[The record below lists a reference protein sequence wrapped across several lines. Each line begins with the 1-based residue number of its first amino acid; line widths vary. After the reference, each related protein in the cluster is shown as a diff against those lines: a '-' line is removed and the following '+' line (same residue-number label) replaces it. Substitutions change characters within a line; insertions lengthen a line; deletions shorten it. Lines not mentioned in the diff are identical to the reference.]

1 MAGTCGGRCRTKEV
15 ALLNRVLLSSANMA
29 SKKGSHRHRHDVESD
44 SAVETF
50 PCYAVSERTANT
62 VVVVVEDIKG
72 PKSSWWRRMPSK
84 RRAKI
89 LLFLLLLIGAAIV
102 GVTVL
107 LCPRSGII
115 PGRFVEGEAQSA
127 ADARLGDEA
136 GQVNPS
142 AFLPGE
148 WIGEERRECR
158 REAEEAETGMLFST
172 CFRSLTIIS
181 RPWKI
186 FCELSVRCCR
196 GV

>member
-62 VVVVVEDIKG
+62 VVVAADIEG
-72 PKSSWWRRMPSK
+72 PKWSWWLRRMPSR

-89 LLFLLLLIGAAIV
+89 VLFLLLLVGAAMV
-102 GVTVL
+102 GVAAL
-107 LCPRSGII
+107 LCARFRII
-115 PGRFVEGEAQSA
+115 LVGRALEGEAQSA
-127 ADARLGDEA
+127 ADARLYDEA
-136 GQVNPS
+136 GQEVNLS

-158 REAEEAETGMLFST
+158 REAEEAETRAAGPVS
-172 CFRSLTIIS
+172 SYG
-181 RPWKI
+181 PA
-186 FCELSVRCCR
+186 
-196 GV
+196 